1 MPTLKLVT
9 KTSYCNSIIIAVNK
23 FDFVKLL
30 ITETVVLKVYF
41 EVLYW
46 LLCLK
51 RLSKTTKSVLVTNT
65 NDQLKIVVF
74 TLFAVGEKQFCGSVN
89 VDMGIRRE

>member
-1 MPTLKLVT
+1 
-9 KTSYCNSIIIAVNK
+9 
-23 FDFVKLL
+23 VKLL
-30 ITETVVLKVYF
+30 ITETVVVKVYF

-65 NDQLKIVVF
+65 NDQLKILVF
-74 TLFAVGEKQFCGSVN
+74 RLFAVGEKQFYGTVN